1 MNFSSLLAIGAT
13 GLSLILSLCLFI
25 YGMINGSQQTKW
37 QEQQQELLNHQQTLA
52 TLQQTAQQQQQ
63 QIQAGRQL
71 QEQVGPAVLKE
82 IGAAALPPKNNEK
95 LKSLLARHGITAQA
109 GATPA
114 SSPAA
119 ATPARP
125 APPTP

>member
-25 YGMINGSQQTKW
+25 YGLINGGQQSKW
-37 QEQQQELLNHQQTLA
+37 QDQQQELLNHQQELA
-52 TLQQTAQQQQQ
+52 TLQQQAQLQQQ

-82 IGAAALPPKNNEK
+82 IGAAALATPKPNEK
-95 LKSLLARHGITAQA
+95 MKSLLAKHGITAQA
-109 GATPA
+109 AATP
-114 SSPAA
+114 PATPG

-125 APPTP
+125 ALPN

>member
-13 GLSLILSLCLFI
+13 GLSLLLALCLFI
-25 YGMINGSQQTKW
+25 YGLINGSQQSRW
-37 QEQQQELLNHQQTLA
+37 QEQQQELMNRQQTLA
-52 TLQQTAQQQQQ
+52 GLQQQAQQQQQ

-71 QEQVGPAVLKE
+71 QEQVGPAVLKQ

-95 LKSLLARHGITAQA
+95 LKSLLAKHGITAQA
-109 GATPA
+109 APTPA
-114 SSPAA
+114 GAPA

-125 APPTP
+125 TPPTP